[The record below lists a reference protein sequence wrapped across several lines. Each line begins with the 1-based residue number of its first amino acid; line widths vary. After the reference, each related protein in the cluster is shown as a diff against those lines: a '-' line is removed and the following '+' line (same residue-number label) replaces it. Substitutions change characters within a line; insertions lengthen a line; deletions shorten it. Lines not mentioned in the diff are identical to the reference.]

1 MDARLARQTRLAMQ
15 TRLSIAAIG
24 LIFGLAGFHGGA
36 TAQAQGTQT
45 AASGQ
50 GEATGSCSITSRG
63 NQKVICANRVPQAA
77 CAANARE
84 QRTTFEWKAG
94 AECP

>member
-1 MDARLARQTRLAMQ
+1 MQ
-15 TRLSIAAIG
+15 TRLSMAAIG
-24 LIFGLAGFHGGA
+24 VIIGLAGFHGGS
-36 TAQAQGTQT
+36 TARAQGTQT
-45 AASGQ
+45 TTTAQ

-63 NQKVICANRVPQAA
+63 NQKVICTNRVPQAS